1 MAETAPDI
9 RELIRRDRAQPDSAA
24 MAHVL
29 VGSIFLA
36 LAAVLAALAIIS
48 LAFPAFLPLGY
59 GILRPMALL
68 AGVVGFGTLVLVGGS
83 YFVLPRLTGAR
94 LWGERLAWAG
104 LVLIAATAAA
114 GLIVVGAGFGDGGEP
129 FALPW
134 WVDLPLLAG
143 LAIPAL
149 VSLQTLRH
157 RFEHRTYVSVHFI
170 VTGLVALPLV
180 YLAGN
185 IPGLDPVP
193 GTIADLFSSAAYL
206 IVLVF
211 LGVGLLHYA
220 IVKSG
225 NRPLAGRQL
234 VQVAYWSLLFG
245 AGWFG
250 ISQLAGG
257 PIPTWLAA
265 VAAVLGLGFPVGML
279 AATGSITATLED
291 GWGDA
296 GDVDPLSAAATAAT
310 GFGLVIAVL
319 AAIASFRSAAVLVAY
334 TTFWEGII
342 FGLVFG
348 VIPLFAGALL
358 FQVLTPMSGRL
369 LFSAD
374 QARRFVRL
382 ALFGTGSL
390 TALLVV
396 AGVVTGYS
404 WAGGAF
410 TGAYQAV
417 GEGWTTAAGPGL
429 VFVGLAAAAGLVT
442 AWANLS
448 LASLVFRTLTRGRT
462 TTQEVLVPRTE
473 ETVDE

>member
-29 VGSIFLA
+29 VGTIFLA
-36 LAAVLAALAIIS
+36 LGAVLAALALIS

-59 GILRPMALL
+59 GILRAMAMLSAL
-68 AGVVGFGTLVLVGGS
+68 VGFATLVLVGGS
-83 YFVLPRLTGAR
+83 YFVLPRLTGAH
-94 LWGERLAWAG
+94 LWGERLAWGG
-104 LVLIAATAAA
+104 LFVIAATTAA

-143 LAIPAL
+143 LAVPAL
-149 VSLQTLRH
+149 VALQTLRH
-157 RFEHRTYVSVHFI
+157 RTEPRTYVSVHFI
-170 VTGLVALPLV
+170 VTALVALPLV

-193 GTIADLFSSAAYL
+193 GTIADLFSSAAYV

-211 LGVGLLHYA
+211 LGVGLIHYS

-234 VQVAYWSLLFG
+234 VQVAYWSILFG

-250 ISQLAGG
+250 VSQMAGG
-257 PIPTWLAA
+257 PVPTWLAA

-279 AATGSITATLED
+279 AATGSVVATLAG
-291 GWGDA
+291 GWGEEE
-296 GDVDPLSAAATAAT
+296 GIDPLSAAATAGT

-319 AAIASFRSAAVLVAY
+319 ASIAGFRSAAVLVAY
-334 TTFWEGII
+334 TTFWEGIVY
-342 FGLVFG
+342 GLVFG
-348 VIPLFAGALL
+348 VIPLLAGAFL
-358 FQVLTPMSGRL
+358 FQSLPPMSGRI

-374 QARRFVRL
+374 QARRFIRL
-382 ALFGTGSL
+382 TLIGAGSL

-396 AGVVTGYS
+396 AGVVTGYT

-410 TGAYQAV
+410 TGAFVAV
-417 GEGWTTAAGPGL
+417 GEGWATASGPGL
-429 VFVGLAAAAGLVT
+429 VFVGLAAAAGLIT

-448 LASLVFRTLTRGRT
+448 LASLVFRTLTRGRA
-462 TTQEVLVPRTE
+462 TTQEVLVPRRE
-473 ETVDE
+473 EPVNE

>member
-29 VGSIFLA
+29 VGTIFLA
-36 LAAVLAALAIIS
+36 LGAVLGALALIS
-48 LAFPAFLPLGY
+48 LAFPSFLPLGY
-59 GILRPMALL
+59 GLLRAMAML
-68 AGVVGFGTLVLVGGS
+68 AAVVGFATLVLVGAA

-104 LVLIAATAAA
+104 LVLVAATTAA

-143 LAIPAL
+143 LAIPA
-149 VSLQTLRH
+149 VVALQTLRH
-157 RFEHRTYVSVHFI
+157 RFESRTYVTVHFI

-193 GTIADLFSSAAYL
+193 GTVADLFASAAYVM
-206 IVLVF
+206 VLVF
-211 LGVGLLHYA
+211 LGVGLVHYS

-225 NRPLAGRQL
+225 DRPLAGRQL
-234 VQVAYWSLLFG
+234 VQVAFWSLLFG

-250 ISQLAGG
+250 ISQMAGG
-257 PIPTWLAA
+257 PVPTWLAA

-279 AATGSITATLED
+279 AATGSVAATLEG
-291 GWGDA
+291 GWGEGG
-296 GDVDPLSAAATAAT
+296 GDGVDPMATAAIAGS
-310 GFGLVIAVL
+310 GFGLMVAIL
-319 AAIASFRSAAVLVAY
+319 ASIASFRTASVLVAY
-334 TTFWEGII
+334 TTFWEGIV

-348 VIPLFAGALL
+348 VIPLLAGAVL
-358 FQVLTPMSGRL
+358 FQALPPMSGRR
-369 LFSAD
+369 LFSAA
-374 QARRFVRL
+374 QARRFIRL
-382 ALFGTGSL
+382 TLIGAGSL
-390 TALLVV
+390 TALLVI

-404 WAGGAF
+404 WAGGSF
-410 TGAYQAV
+410 TGAFVAV
-417 GEGWTTAAGPGL
+417 GEGWATASGPGL
-429 VFVGLAAAAGLVT
+429 VFSGLAAAAGLIT

-448 LASLVFRTLTRGRT
+448 LASLVFRTLTRGKA
-462 TTQEVLVPRTE
+462 TTQEVLVARE
-473 ETVDE
+473 VES